1 MVREPQPQTIAYE
14 GMAFRY
20 SDYDTPFWVRPNST
34 SGRWHTPSD
43 GATQYLSLS
52 VDAAWAE
59 LIRAEELRTEDEM
72 GLIRMPMWVADIHV
86 GKIADYGDFD
96 KAQAAGFSPEAL
108 IDDNHTFCQEEGQ
121 RLRGLGFNGVIAPSA
136 ALPGSTNLTLFGPRI
151 ASSWGSPPI
160 LASSI
165 PTHQIAI
172 GAPPA
177 GIAGRVRFPGERH
190 ETFECWVKTRA
201 STSDADDAGRRD

>member
-1 MVREPQPQTIAYE
+1 MARESRPQTITYE

-20 SDYDTPFWVRPNST
+20 SDYDTPFWVRPNSA
-34 SGRWHTPSD
+34 SGRWHVPTD

-59 LIRAEELRTEDEM
+59 LIRAEELRTEDEV

-108 IDDNHTFCQEEGQ
+108 IDDDHTFCQEEGQ
-121 RLRGLGFNGVIAPSA
+121 RLRGLGCNGVIAPSA
-136 ALPGSTNLTLFGPRI
+136 ALPGSTNLTLFGPRV

-165 PTHQIAI
+165 PTHQIAV
-172 GAPPA
+172 GAPPG
-177 GIAGRVRFPGERH
+177 GIVGRVRLRGEQH
-190 ETFECWVKTRA
+190 ETFSNWVKARA
-201 STSDADDAGRRD
+201 SS